1 MSRKPQRPADERLA
15 DAFLTG
21 AYGLG
26 GLDDALRFYAEWAD
40 GYDARM
46 EDRLGYVAPRVTAE
60 RLATHLDDRSAVILD
75 VGCGTGLTCQYLA
88 DLGFTTFDG
97 IDITPEMIVKSRERG
112 IYRELFEAD
121 ITKPLDMPAGAYDA
135 AISSGTFTLGHVG
148 SEPIPEIARVLKT
161 GALFACSIHTDIWR
175 AKGFEARFADLEA
188 AGAMR
193 SVDFYLDE
201 FFTGLGKTAMYCVFE
216 RL

>member
-1 MSRKPQRPADERLA
+1 MSRKPQRPADERLN

-26 GLDDALRFYAEWAD
+26 GLDDALKFYAEWAD
-40 GYDARM
+40 RYDERM
-46 EDRLGYVAPRVTAE
+46 EDRLGYVAPRVMAE
-60 RLATHLDDRSAVILD
+60 RLAAHLDDRSAAVLD

-88 DLGFTTFDG
+88 EHGFTTFDG
-97 IDITPEMIVKSRERG
+97 IDITPAMIVKSRERG
-112 IYRELFEAD
+112 IYRDLYQAD
-121 ITKPLDMPAGAYDA
+121 ITEPLDMPDATYDA

-148 SEPIPEIARVLKT
+148 AEPIPEIVRVLKP

-175 AKGFEARFADLEA
+175 AKGFEARFAALEA

-193 SVDFYLDE
+193 RVDVYIDE
-201 FFTGLGKTAMYCVFE
+201 FFTGLGKTAMYCIFE

>member
-26 GLDDALRFYAEWAD
+26 GLDDALRFYGAWAER
-40 GYDARM
+40 YDARM
-46 EDRLGYVAPRVTAE
+46 EDRLGYIAPRVMAE
-60 RLATHLDDRSAVILD
+60 RLAARLDDRSAVILD

-88 DLGFTTFDG
+88 ERGFTTFDG
-97 IDITPEMIVKSRERG
+97 IDITPEMILKSRERG
-112 IYRELFEAD
+112 IYRDLYEAD
-121 ITKPLDMPAGAYDA
+121 ITEPLDMADAAYDA

-148 SEPIPEIARVLKT
+148 AEPIPEIVRVLKP
-161 GALFACSIHTDIWR
+161 GALLACSIHKDIWR
-175 AKGFEARFADLEA
+175 AKGFEARFAALEA

-193 SVDFYLDE
+193 SVDVHLDE
-201 FFTGLGKTAMYCVFE
+201 VFTGLGKTAMYCIFE